1 MINRPAAIVSVII
14 LLCLTSLSGCVS
26 RYPPLDPVRP
36 LSGDCNDY
44 AQFSVSIIK
53 QRDQGFSKR
62 ATINI
67 AGFSVGDQANRDLL
81 YAEYKPIFEIVYADY
96 MIKSSGIRAAG
107 RVFCEHQLRKSWLP
121 LVTERYKVAAEIIRL
136 CQNANDAESDME
148 LCILARA
155 KGKPSPE
162 LEKPPV

>member
-1 MINRPAAIVSVII
+1 MSSI
-14 LLCLTSLSGCVS
+14 SGCVS
-26 RYPPLDPVRP
+26 RYRPLDLVRP

-62 ATINI
+62 ATVNI
-67 AGFSVGDQANRDLL
+67 AGFSVGDEEKRKLL

-96 MIKSSGIRAAG
+96 MIEAPGIRAAG
-107 RVFCEHQLRKSWLP
+107 RVFCEHELKKSWLP
-121 LVTERYKVAAEIIRL
+121 LVTEHYKTAADIIRL
-136 CQNANDAESDME
+136 CQDANDAESDME

-155 KGKPSPE
+155 KGKPDPE